1 MDKKKWIIAA
11 VVLVLLLA
19 GASLLYS
26 QLSKDFAPDSIVED
40 NTEGEVSGDV
50 TGDGA
55 NDGGQAADQEDADS
69 DEEPQLQP
77 APDFTMVDWDGNSVK
92 LSDYFGKPV
101 VLNFWASW
109 CGPCKSEMPDFE
121 EVYQQ
126 QGKAIQFLMVNV
138 TGGRETLESAK
149 TFIEES
155 GYTFP
160 VFFDTQTEGAM
171 AYGTYSIPMTFFINA
186 DGNLV
191 AYVQG
196 MTSSDVLLQGIGMIT
211 E

>member
-1 MDKKKWIIAA
+1 M
-11 VVLVLLLA
+11 
-19 GASLLYS
+19 
-26 QLSKDFAPDSIVED
+26 
-40 NTEGEVSGDV
+40 
-50 TGDGA
+50 
-55 NDGGQAADQEDADS
+55 
-69 DEEPQLQP
+69 
-77 APDFTMVDWDGNSVK
+77 
-92 LSDYFGKPV
+92 

-121 EVYQQ
+121 EVYQA
-126 QGKAIQFLMVNV
+126 QGDDIQFLMVNV

-149 TFIEES
+149 AFIEES

-160 VFFDTQTEGAM
+160 VFFDTETEGAM
-171 AYGTYSIPMTFFINA
+171 TYGAYSIPMTFFINS

-196 MTSSDVLLQGIGMIT
+196 MTSADVLEQGIGMIT

>member
-1 MDKKKWIIAA
+1 MDKKKLIIGLLAF
-11 VVLVLLLA
+11 VLLIG
-19 GASLLYS
+19 GASVLYS
-26 QLSKDFAPDSIVED
+26 QLSKDFAPGDIVED
-40 NTEGEVSGDV
+40 ETQGQVSD
-50 TGDGA
+50 
-55 NDGGQAADQEDADS
+55 GQAADGGGTAGS
-69 DEEPQLQP
+69 SEEESVPEPQP
-77 APDFTMVDWDGNSVK
+77 APDFTMVDAAGNSVK
-92 LSDYFGKPV
+92 LSDHFGKPI

-121 EVYQQ
+121 EVYQA
-126 QGKAIQFLMVNV
+126 QGDDIQFLMVNV

-149 TFIEES
+149 AFIEES

-160 VFFDTQTEGAM
+160 VFFDTEAEGAM
-171 AYGTYSIPMTFFINA
+171 TYGTYSIPMTFFINS

-196 MTSSDVLLQGIGMIT
+196 MTSADVLEQGIGMIT